1 MIYAFDLHLMN
12 YTTNM
17 TRPVGYDF
25 LEFDSFPIDSE
36 IYDAIIEKYH
46 FLNGYDHKPNK
57 TYLFNES
64 DICLGINFKFGDTD
78 YRLIVNN
85 VRSIGKNKNTEKY
98 LTKVEF

>member
-25 LEFDSFPIDSE
+25 IEFDCFPTDNE
-36 IYDAIIEKYH
+36 IYDALIEKYD
-46 FLNGYDHKPNK
+46 FLSGSHHPNK
-57 TYLFNES
+57 TYLFNS
-64 DICLGINFKFGDTD
+64 SNVCLGVNFKFGDTD

-98 LTKVEF
+98 VAKVEF

>member
-17 TRPVGYDF
+17 SRPVGYDF
-25 LEFDSFPIDSE
+25 IEFDSFPTDNE
-36 IYDAIIEKYH
+36 IYDVLMKKYD
-46 FLNGYDHKPNK
+46 FLSDSHRPNK
-57 TYLFNES
+57 TYLFNS
-64 DICLGINFKFGDTD
+64 SNVCLGVNFNFGDYD

-98 LTKVEF
+98 VPKLEL

>member
-12 YTTNM
+12 YFTNV

-25 LEFDSFPIDSE
+25 IEFDSFPTDNE
-36 IYDAIIEKYH
+36 VYDALIKKYT
-46 FLNGYDHKPNK
+46 FFEDSNPSK
-57 TYLFNES
+57 TYLFNLS
-64 DICLGINFKFGDTD
+64 NICLGINFKIGDTD

-98 LTKVEF
+98 IPKVEL

>member
-25 LEFDSFPIDSE
+25 IEFDSFPTDNE
-36 IYDAIIEKYH
+36 IYDVLMKKYD
-46 FLNGYDHKPNK
+46 FLSDSHHPNK
-57 TYLFNES
+57 TYLFNS
-64 DICLGINFKFGDTD
+64 SNVCLGVNFNFGDYD

-85 VRSIGKNKNTEKY
+85 VRSIGKNKNTDKY
-98 LTKVEF
+98 IKKIEF

>member
-25 LEFDSFPIDSE
+25 IEFDSFPTDNE
-36 IYDAIIEKYH
+36 IYDVLMKKYD
-46 FLNGYDHKPNK
+46 FLNDSHHPNK
-57 TYLFNES
+57 TYLFNS
-64 DICLGINFKFGDTD
+64 SNVCLGVNFKFVDTD

-98 LTKVEF
+98 VPKLEL

>member
-25 LEFDSFPIDSE
+25 IEFDSFPTDNE
-36 IYDAIIEKYH
+36 IYDVLMKKYD
-46 FLNGYDHKPNK
+46 FLNDSHNPNK
-57 TYLFNES
+57 TYLFNS
-64 DICLGINFKFGDTD
+64 SNVCLGVNFKFVDTD

-98 LTKVEF
+98 VPKLEL

>member
-17 TRPVGYDF
+17 SRPVGYDF
-25 LEFDSFPIDSE
+25 IEFDSFPTDNE
-36 IYDAIIEKYH
+36 IYDVLMEKYD
-46 FLNGYDHKPNK
+46 FLNGSHNPNK
-57 TYLFNES
+57 TYLFNS
-64 DICLGINFKFGDTD
+64 SNVCLGINFKFGDTD

-98 LTKVEF
+98 IPKVEV

>member
-25 LEFDSFPIDSE
+25 IDFDCFPTDNE
-36 IYDAIIEKYH
+36 IYNALIGKYD
-46 FLNGYDHKPNK
+46 FLKENNPNK
-57 TYLFNES
+57 TYLFNAS
-64 DICLGINFKFGDTD
+64 KVCLGINFKYGDTD

-85 VRSIGKNKNTEKY
+85 VRSIGKTKNIDKY
-98 LTKVEF
+98 VQKIEL